1 MTLPTAPGPAGQGP
15 AGPDWLERPGIVLFV
30 ERYAEC
36 VAFYRDALGLPL
48 LKDQGDVTILG
59 FGAAYL
65 MIETAPGI
73 GRAAKSRAENPTV
86 LRFNVADVD
95 QVAARLRDHGVEIA
109 VAHHDWGTIAPFR
122 DPDGTLCELRNHFDG
137 FFAPKR

>member
-1 MTLPTAPGPAGQGP
+1 VTLPAG
-15 AGPDWLERPGIVLFV
+15 GPDWLERPGLVLFV
-30 ERYAEC
+30 EHYARC
-36 VAFYRDALGLPL
+36 VAFYRDVLGLPL

-73 GRAAKSRAENPTV
+73 ARSAKSRAENPAV
-86 LRFNVADVD
+86 LRFNVANVD
-95 QVAARLRDHGVEIA
+95 AMAERLRAHGVEIA
-109 VAHHDWGTIAPFR
+109 VAHHDWGVIAPFR
-122 DPDGTLCELRNHFDG
+122 DPDGNPCELRNHFDG

>member
-1 MTLPTAPGPAGQGP
+1 MTGLT
-15 AGPDWLERPGIVLFV
+15 GPDWLLRPGIVLFV

-36 VAFYRDALGLPL
+36 VRFYRDIIGLPL
-48 LKDQGDVTILG
+48 LKDQGDVTILS

-73 GRAAKSRAENPTV
+73 ARPAKSRAENPSV
-86 LRFNVADVD
+86 LRFNVEDVD
-95 QVAARLRDHGVEIA
+95 AVAARLRSHGVEIA
-109 VAHHDWGTIAPFR
+109 VAHHDWGIIAPFR
-122 DPDGTLCELRNHFDG
+122 DPDGNLCELRNHHDG